1 MAEKLA
7 YTAGHFEL
15 TIDGAKQTTYLK
27 SLDGGFMGHSAVD
40 EAIGT
45 ENKRIKHSAVAD
57 VDPIS
62 FEIGMAGSTSV
73 LKWIQDSWD
82 KNYQHRNGQIN
93 HANFNMETVF
103 EHQFSDAL
111 ITETTFP
118 ALDGAS
124 KDAAYLKVKFQPK
137 QVATKKVFKPEKL
150 TPIGGLKQKQW
161 TCAAFRLNIDGIDDA
176 IYANKI
182 ESFTIK
188 QTVKKLFTGMHRE
201 IELCPTKIDFPNI
214 SATISLEKADGILGW
229 YDEYV
234 VKGKKDP
241 AAQRGGSLEFLTPNR
256 DKTLFRITFASMG
269 LLKAAI
275 VQSTAN
281 ADQIKRVKFDMYV
294 GEMRLDGPGAL
305 GLE

>member
-1 MAEKLA
+1 MADKLA

-15 TIDGAKQTTYLK
+15 LIDGAKQTTYLK
-27 SLDGGFMGHSAVD
+27 SLDGGFWGHSAVD

-57 VDPIS
+57 VEPIS
-62 FEIGMAGSTSV
+62 VEIGMAGSTSV
-73 LKWIQDSWD
+73 MKWIQDSWD
-82 KNYQHRNGQIN
+82 KNYQQRSGQIN

-103 EHQFSDAL
+103 EHEFSDAL

-137 QVATKKVFKPEKL
+137 AVATRKVFKSQKL
-150 TPIGGLKQKQW
+150 SPIGGLKQKQW
-161 TCAAFRLNIDGIDDA
+161 TCSAFRLNIDGIDDA
-176 IYANKI
+176 IYTNKI

-188 QTVKKLFTGMHRE
+188 QTVKKLFTGMHRD
-201 IELCPTKIDFPNI
+201 IELCPTKIEFPNI
-214 SATISLEKADGILGW
+214 SATISLEKADGILAW
-229 YDEYV
+229 YDKYV

-241 AAQRGGSLEFLTPNR
+241 AAQKGGSLEFLTPNR
-256 DKTLFRITFASMG
+256 DKTLFRVTFAAMG

-281 ADQIKRVKFDMYV
+281 SDQIKRVKFDMYV
-294 GEMRLDGPGAL
+294 GEMKLDGPGAL